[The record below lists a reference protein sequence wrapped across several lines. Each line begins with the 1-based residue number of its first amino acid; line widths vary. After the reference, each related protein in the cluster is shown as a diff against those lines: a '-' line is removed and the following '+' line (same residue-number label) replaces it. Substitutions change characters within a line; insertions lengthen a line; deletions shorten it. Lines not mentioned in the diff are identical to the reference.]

1 MSKNHSLVYVTYRD
15 GSKASGKRVVL
26 GFSGLTGGMTSPV
39 YTNREGAALI
49 EHDLI
54 EHDSTGTATVY
65 VDGSNKGTMR
75 CPGKT
80 LVVL

>member
-1 MSKNHSLVYVTYRD
+1 MSKNYSLVYVTYRD

-39 YTNREGAALI
+39 YTNRDGEA
-49 EHDLI
+49 LI

>member
-49 EHDLI
+49 EHD
-54 EHDSTGTATVY
+54 STGTATVY